1 MDLNGPSS
9 NSSDNIISR
18 LYRRYCFHV
27 QRILDKITP
36 YHLFRW
42 FLNLFLL
49 TYFMYR
55 VVSLQGF
62 YIVAYVLGIFLLNQ
76 FILFLTP
83 VVVDDLEMDDD
94 EDEPHL
100 PTKSDEEFR
109 PFMRRLP
116 EFKFWYTTY
125 KSLLISVI
133 CTFFSIFDIPVFWP
147 ILVMYFITLFMV
159 TMKRQIKHMIKH
171 RYVPF
176 SYGKVRYQGK
186 QPSTV
191 NTSVNT
197 SMPVSSAPN
206 SSVPKPNSPKLNI
219 N

>member
-1 MDLNGPSS
+1 MDVDGSA
-9 NSSDNIISR
+9 NSSENFISR
-18 LYRRYCFHV
+18 LYQRYCFHS
-27 QRILDKITP
+27 QRILDKVSPFNI
-36 YHLFRW
+36 FRW
-42 FLNLFLL
+42 IVNLLL
-49 TYFMYR
+49 LIFFMYR

-83 VVVDDLEMDDD
+83 AVLDELDD
-94 EDEPHL
+94 EDDEPSL
-100 PTKSDEEFR
+100 PTRSSDEFR

-125 KSLLISVI
+125 KSLVVSII
-133 CTFFSIFDIPVFWP
+133 CTFFSAFDIPVFWP
-147 ILVMYFITLFMV
+147 ILVMYFITLFVV

-186 QPSTV
+186 PES
-191 NTSVNT
+191 
-197 SMPVSSAPN
+197 PGPKSS
-206 SSVPKPNSPKLNI
+206 K
-219 N
+219 